1 MYAMLLEGVLKEKIW
16 GGEDLQSYNKFSP
29 DKKIGE
35 SWEIACHDQ
44 GASRVKNGRYKGLTL
59 CDLLADKK
67 HNIFLQEMSNFPLLI
82 KYIDAKADLSLQV
95 HPDDEYSHEHNQPYG
110 KTEAWY
116 ILEAEEGAEIILGTN
131 EKNIE
136 ELKEHILHNEE
147 LEHSNRIKVKTGEV
161 YFVPAGTIHAIGK
174 GIVLLEIQQNS
185 DTTFRIHDYSRG
197 RELHIEE
204 AAQVAKLDTNYRKC
218 KENTEEKGTY
228 SITTYV
234 SEEVFTIEKL
244 VIKNKYQEKE
254 LHDYQ
259 LLNCIDGKGMI
270 IHEEGITVFEKGDS
284 ILIPATLNQYEIM
297 GYATLIRSFTRIK

>member
-16 GGEDLQSYNKFSP
+16 GGEDLESYNKFSP

-35 SWEIACHDQ
+35 SWEIACHAQ

-59 CDLLADKK
+59 CDLLADAK
-67 HNIFLQEMSNFPLLI
+67 HNIFLQEMSNFPLLV

-147 LEHSNRIKVKTGEV
+147 LEHSNRIKVKQVRFILYPLGR
-161 YFVPAGTIHAIGK
+161 YMQLAK
-174 GIVLLEIQQNS
+174 VL
-185 DTTFRIHDYSRG
+185 F
-197 RELHIEE
+197 
-204 AAQVAKLDTNYRKC
+204 C
-218 KENTEEKGTY
+218 
-228 SITTYV
+228 
-234 SEEVFTIEKL
+234 
-244 VIKNKYQEKE
+244 
-254 LHDYQ
+254 
-259 LLNCIDGKGMI
+259 
-270 IHEEGITVFEKGDS
+270 
-284 ILIPATLNQYEIM
+284 
-297 GYATLIRSFTRIK
+297 